1 MSKTLE
7 ELEAEYDKA
16 RDAYF
21 KAKEEAAMQKYS
33 GLVGKWVEV
42 SSIPWDLDEETD
54 EQMYRNYKNDDN
66 PSYMLI
72 EKVVHVTPM
81 SSNVDSVH
89 ITPSRCA
96 EILSTTASSG
106 FLWKTYKGQEN
117 FYTNRYK
124 VVDAN
129 YVAEALKKVTLK
141 QIEATNKIIRE
152 ITQ

>member
-7 ELEAEYDKA
+7 ELEAEYNKA
-16 RDAYF
+16 RDAYLN
-21 KAKEEAAMQKYS
+21 AKEEAAMQKYS
-33 GLVGKWVEV
+33 GLVGKWIEV
-42 SSIPWDLDEETD
+42 SNIPWDLDEETD
-54 EQMYRNYKNDDN
+54 EQMYRNYKNNDN

-81 SSNVDSVH
+81 SSDVDCVH

-96 EILSTTASSG
+96 VTLGTDSSG
-106 FLWKTYKGQEN
+106 FLWNTYKGQEN

-141 QIEATNKIIRE
+141 QIEDTNKIIKE

>member
-16 RDAYF
+16 REAYF
-21 KAKEEAAMQKYS
+21 NAKEEAAMQKYS

-42 SSIPWDLDEETD
+42 SNIPWDLDEEKD

-66 PSYMLI
+66 PSYMLV

-81 SSNVDSVH
+81 SSDVDCVH

-96 EILSTTASSG
+96 EVLSTDSSG
-106 FLWKTYKGQEN
+106 FLWKTYKCQEN

-129 YVAEALKKVTLK
+129 YVAEALKKVTLR
-141 QIEATNKIIRE
+141 QIEATNKIIKE

>member
-7 ELEAEYDKA
+7 ELEADYEKA
-16 RDAYF
+16 REAYF
-21 KAKEEAAMQKYS
+21 NAKEEAAMQKYS

-42 SSIPWDLDEETD
+42 SSIPWNLDEEKD
-54 EQMYRNYKNDDN
+54 EQIYRRYKNDDN
-66 PSYMLI
+66 QSYMLI
-72 EKVVHVTPM
+72 EKIVHVTPV
-81 SSNVDSVH
+81 SSDVDCVL

-96 EILSTTASSG
+96 ETLGAVSCG
-106 FLWKTYKGQEN
+106 FLCKTYKSQED

-141 QIEATNKIIRE
+141 QIETTNKIIKE

>member
-42 SSIPWDLDEETD
+42 SSIPWDLDEEKD
-54 EQMYRNYKNDDN
+54 EQMYQNYKNDDA

-81 SSNVDSVH
+81 SSDVDSVH

-96 EILSTTASSG
+96 EVLSTASSG

-129 YVAEALKKVTLK
+129 YVAEALKKVTLR
-141 QIEATNKIIRE
+141 QIEATNKIIKE

>member
-1 MSKTLE
+1 MSKKLD

-21 KAKEEAAMQKYS
+21 KAKEEAAMEQYS
-33 GLVGKWVEV
+33 DLVGKWIEV
-42 SSIPWDLDEETD
+42 SSIPWDLDEEQD
-54 EQMYRNYKNDDN
+54 EQMYRNYQKDDCL
-66 PSYMLI
+66 SYMLI

-81 SSNVDSVH
+81 SSDVDCVH

-96 EILSTTASSG
+96 EVLSTDSSG
-106 FLWKTYKGQEN
+106 FLWKTYKCQEN

-129 YVAEALKKVTLK
+129 YVAEALKKVTLR
-141 QIEATNKIIRE
+141 QIEATNKIIKE

>member
-16 RDAYF
+16 RDAYY
-21 KAKEEAAMQKYS
+21 KAKEEAATQKYS

-54 EQMYRNYKNDDN
+54 ARMYQNYKDDDN

-72 EKVVHVTPM
+72 EKIVHVTPV
-81 SSNVDSVH
+81 SSDVDCVH
-89 ITPSRCA
+89 ITPSHCA
-96 EILSTTASSG
+96 EVLSTDSSG

-141 QIEATNKIIRE
+141 QIEATNKIIKE

>member
-7 ELEAEYDKA
+7 ELEAEYNKA
-16 RDAYF
+16 SDAYF
-21 KAKEEAAMQKYS
+21 KAKKQAAMQKYS
-33 GLVGKWVEV
+33 DLVGKWIEV
-42 SSIPWDLDEETD
+42 SSIPWNLDEDKD
-54 EQMYRNYKNDDN
+54 EQMYRNSKNDDN

-72 EKVVHVTPM
+72 ETVVHVTPV
-81 SSNVDSVH
+81 SSDVDCVH
-89 ITPSRCA
+89 ITPSCCA
-96 EILSTTASSG
+96 EILSTDSSG
-106 FLWKTYKGQEN
+106 FLWRTYKCQES

-141 QIEATNKIIRE
+141 QIEATNKIIKE